1 MSAET
6 KSVSGIVAGLD
17 LEQRVEAV
25 LQQLGEGA
33 QELMLQDLR
42 VLATWSAIPVL
53 QADVDRRLEELRK
66 EALAVEGRLAELE
79 RELRAAT
86 VDHQKADAALQD
98 VGVAKAREM
107 FSAPVREQY
116 QQALAAFKAA
126 EARLDRIRREQRAL
140 GRGRVGTL
148 ATLRALIA
156 HLEALQAYLAAL
168 EPPRPQLLP
177 AVLERLSRYMDD
189 R

>member
-1 MSAET
+1 
-6 KSVSGIVAGLD
+6 VSGIVAGLD
-17 LEQRVEAV
+17 LEQRAEAV
-25 LQQLGEGA
+25 LQQLQAGA
-33 QELMLQDLR
+33 RELVLQELTT
-42 VLATWSAIPVL
+42 LATWSAIGAL
-53 QADVDRRLEELRK
+53 RADVERRLEPLRS
-66 EALAVEGRLAELE
+66 EALAVEGRVAELE

-98 VGVAKAREM
+98 AGVAKAREM

-126 EARLDRIRREQRAL
+126 EARLGRIRGEQRAL
-140 GRGRVGTL
+140 GRDRVGTL
-148 ATLRALIA
+148 ATLRARIA
-156 HLEALQAYLAAL
+156 HLEALQAHLTGL
-168 EPPRPQLLP
+168 ELPRPQLLP